1 MAQVALPIP
10 IYLHRFAYGPA
21 ADCYTMVE
29 QHPFGHYL
37 PTGAKTLIMGS
48 FPCFNGEDYGPWF
61 YGGSGKNFFWPL
73 MSAVFDLPA
82 STREQQ
88 QALCDQHGL
97 ALTDI
102 AGQVIRTHNNC
113 SDSNLHI
120 LAINSESIE
129 HCLSAG
135 IERIVFTSRFVWRTF
150 LRHYPANILST
161 DVLISPSPAA
171 NRHVACLPEYRQLL
185 ASQEVSSV
193 FEYRLL
199 KYRQAFLVN
208 PA

>member
-1 MAQVALPIP
+1 
-10 IYLHRFAYGPA
+10 
-21 ADCYTMVE
+21 MVE

-37 PTGAKTLIMGS
+37 PPQASTLIMGS
-48 FPCFNGEDYGPWF
+48 FPCFNGEDYGSWF

-73 MSAVFDLPA
+73 LAAVFDHPA
-82 STREQQ
+82 STRAEQ
-88 QALCDQHGL
+88 QALCDQHDL

-113 SDSNLHI
+113 SDNNLHI

-129 HCLSAG
+129 HCLNAG

-150 LRHYPANILST
+150 LRHYPASNLST
-161 DVLISPSPAA
+161 EVLISPSPAA
-171 NRHVACLPEYRQLL
+171 NRQVACLPEYRQLL
-185 ASQEVSSV
+185 ASQQVSSV

-199 KYRQAFLVN
+199 RYRQAFLVT